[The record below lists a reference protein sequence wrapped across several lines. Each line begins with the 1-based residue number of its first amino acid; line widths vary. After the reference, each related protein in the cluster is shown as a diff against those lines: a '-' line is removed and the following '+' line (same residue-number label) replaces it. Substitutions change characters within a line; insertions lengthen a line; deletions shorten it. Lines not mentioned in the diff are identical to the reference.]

1 MLRLQQ
7 YLPTPNGVQANGTGS
22 LNLPLGATY
31 YSLKME
37 MSDGSTNM
45 TVENM
50 VARVRNI
57 RLKINGVQVRQYTS
71 LQELINLNK
80 MHGIETLAGTTSAPK
95 TKGAVVF
102 YFAEPQR
109 RTPTGEDVFAWQMYS
124 QLGVQSFNLEFDI
137 TSNASSSF
145 NVQISRDYAQFPA
158 SALPKA
164 LPNMVFHS
172 SQLLPNDNAG
182 KPTTSTLQKV
192 AYTRIH
198 AFAPKGTVDGVPTQV
213 LAGAQVKVNNLVIRE
228 FRDYAEYESYMF
240 ENGLNTIE
248 DWLTIPFDETNR
260 YDEILDVRSANSFEV
275 QYTTKCANSITLITE
290 ELKSLS

>member
-7 YLPTPNGVQANGTGS
+7 YLPTPNGVQPNGTGS

-37 MSDGSTNM
+37 MTDNVAM
-45 TVENM
+45 TIAEM
-50 VARVRNI
+50 VKRVRNI
-57 RLKINGVQVRQYTS
+57 RLKVNGIQVRQYNS
-71 LQELINLNK
+71 LQELININK
-80 MHGIETLAGTTSAPK
+80 MHGIETFEGTSENPM
-95 TKGAVVF
+95 GAVVF

-137 TSNASSSF
+137 TSEATSSF
-145 NVQISRDYAQFPA
+145 NVQVSRDYAQFPA
-158 SALPKA
+158 SALPKS
-164 LPNMVFHS
+164 LPNMIFHS

-198 AFAPKGTVDGVPTQV
+198 AYAYHNLGNV
-213 LAGAQVKVNNLVIRE
+213 LDGAQVKVNNLIIRE
-228 FRDYAEYESYMF
+228 FRNYSEYKSYMF

-248 DWLTIPFDETNR
+248 QWITIPFDETNR
-260 YDEILDVRSANSFEV
+260 YDELLDVRSANSFEL
-275 QYTTKCANSITLITE
+275 QFSTLQAGSITIITE